1 MRRPQAQRGQ
11 SLIELMVALAL
22 GLVISGAAIQL
33 FLANQ
38 ITVNFQR
45 GMNDVQANGRF
56 AIDQMVRDIRLSGLG
71 PSTGTS
77 SSSTPA
83 VIGLPF
89 QASEIANLATI
100 NAGTT
105 ALNRD
110 GIATTG
116 AVPGLLQA
124 SDQVVVQR
132 IVLGANET
140 DCEGNSVAAG
150 RYIVARYFIRLDN
163 GVPSLA
169 CDGGN
174 HSGTALDTTVGRA
187 YGDAG
192 VVLLTGVDSFQVLYG
207 VDDRIMTGG
216 TNNLARI
223 ARWMDANS
231 YNALAAPR
239 PTILGVRIGLYLHS
253 QERAG
258 AVDPPPAPIQVL
270 DNAIPVASVP
280 NDGFLRRLFITTV
293 GLRNVS
299 LSGV

>member
-1 MRRPQAQRGQ
+1 MKRLRGF
-11 SLIELMVALAL
+11 SMLELMVAMAL
-22 GLVISGAAIQL
+22 GLLISAAAIQL
-33 FLANQ
+33 FIANQ
-38 ITVNFQR
+38 VSMNFQR

-71 PSTGTS
+71 PPTS
-77 SSSTPA
+77 SSAPTPA
-83 VIGLPF
+83 AVLGLPF
-89 QASEIANLATI
+89 FATEIANLATLNTGSTAMNRNGI
-100 NAGTT
+100 STT
-105 ALNRD
+105 A
-110 GIATTG
+110 TVT
-116 AVPGLLQA
+116 GLLQP
-124 SDQVVVQR
+124 SDQLVTQR
-132 IVLGANET
+132 IALTTTEV

-174 HSGTALDTTVGRA
+174 HNGTSLDTTAGRQ

-192 VVLLTGVDSFQVLYG
+192 VVLMNGVDSFQILYG
-207 VDDRIMTGG
+207 VDDRIIDGNANG
-216 TNNLARI
+216 LARV
-223 ARWMDANS
+223 ARYIDAGT
-231 YNALAAPR
+231 YAALAAPR
-239 PTILGVRIGLYLHS
+239 PTVLTVRIGLYMHS

-258 AVDPPPAPIQVL
+258 SASPPELDVQVL
-270 DNAIPVASVP
+270 DGTIAAANVP